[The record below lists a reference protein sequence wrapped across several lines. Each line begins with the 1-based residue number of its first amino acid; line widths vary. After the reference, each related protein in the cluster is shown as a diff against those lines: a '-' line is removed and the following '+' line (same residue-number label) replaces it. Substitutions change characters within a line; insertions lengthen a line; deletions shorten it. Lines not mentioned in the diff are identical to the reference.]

1 MYTKTTAVMAEILEE
16 HYIYND
22 MLTLIKHIY
31 VILQATCCQFKKY
44 INTMNIKAG
53 FRQCKTGTCLL
64 YRVNELG
71 TEIVIV
77 YVYGTL
83 KIRDKTTLIDIIE

>member
-1 MYTKTTAVMAEILEE
+1 
-16 HYIYND
+16 
-22 MLTLIKHIY
+22 
-31 VILQATCCQFKKY
+31 
-44 INTMNIKAG
+44 MNIKAG